1 MTAAIYLRDAAGLL
15 TGPVELPVVPGLGVQ
30 IPSNAIAL
38 PEPLPAANLGHAWVY
53 LDGTVQQFPYYSGP
67 AYSTQTGEVFHFE
80 GLGGLP
86 DGLTLDPRP
95 SEFHY
100 WESGAWVLDEAAKA
114 DAEREA
120 AQAANPRPSEFHHWE
135 NGAWV
140 LDEIAQQAAALVAER
155 AWRDA
160 RIASTDFLA
169 MPDYP
174 LGEPLKAELYAYR
187 QALRDWPQSPAF
199 PNPEDRPQPPEWLL
213 GLLANAA

>member
-1 MTAAIYLRDAAGLL
+1 MTAAIYLHDAAGLL
-15 TGPVELPVVPGLGVQ
+15 TGPVVLPVVPGLGVQ
-30 IPSNAIAL
+30 MPSNAIAL
-38 PEPLPAANLGHAWVY
+38 PESLPAANLGHAWVY

-80 GLGGLP
+80 GLGDLP

-100 WESGAWVLDEAAKA
+100 
-114 DAEREA
+114 
-120 AQAANPRPSEFHHWE
+120 WE

-187 QALRDWPQSPAF
+187 QALRDWPQSAEFPAQ
-199 PNPEDRPQPPEWLL
+199 EYRPQPPEWLA
-213 GLLANAA
+213 GQLAAA